1 MDNEGELI
9 REQMAET
16 RKDLSEKLDALQ
28 EQVLGTVVGTTRS
41 VTETVEAV
49 QEAVQDTVGTVKESF
64 QETVESVKSAFDLS
78 EQMQKHPWL
87 LLGGA
92 VVAGFVGGRLL
103 MGRDYTAL
111 PPPSDGSPARPA
123 PSRTEAATSAVRSAA
138 TSAASSTVSLLESM
152 AGPVLKEAEKLAFGV
167 LTGVVSDLVKNSAPE
182 AMRGQLNE
190 MVDKFASSVGVKP
203 MCGLFTPDK
212 EGNGQACSQNTAS
225 QSRASQPVC
234 SPGGFT
240 PPSPAI

>member
-1 MDNEGELI
+1 MENEAELI

-16 RKDLSEKLDALQ
+16 RKDLTEKLDALQ

-41 VTETVEAV
+41 VTQTVEAV
-49 QEAVQDTVGTVKESF
+49 QEAVQDTVGTVKDSV

-87 LLGGA
+87 LMGGA
-92 VVAGFVGGRLL
+92 VLAGFVAERLL

-138 TSAASSTVSLLESM
+138 TSAATSTASLLESM

-167 LTGVVSDLVKNSAPE
+167 LAGVAADLVKTSAPE

-190 MVDKFASSVGVKP
+190 MVEKFASSVGVKP
-203 MCGLFTPDK
+203 MSGLFAHDQA
-212 EGNGQACSQNTAS
+212 GNGQSRPQATAS
-225 QSRASQPVC
+225 QAQASKPVC
-234 SPGGFT
+234 APGGFT

>member
-1 MDNEGELI
+1 MENEAELI
-9 REQMAET
+9 REQMAGT

-49 QEAVQDTVGTVKESF
+49 QEAVQDTVGTVKDSF

-92 VVAGFVGGRLL
+92 VVAGFVAERLL
-103 MGRDYTAL
+103 VGRAYTAL
-111 PPPSDGSPARPA
+111 PPPSDGSPAAPA
-123 PSRTEAATSAVRSAA
+123 PSRTEAAASAVKSAA
-138 TSAASSTVSLLESM
+138 TSAASSSVNWMESL
-152 AGPVLKEAEKLAFGV
+152 AGPLLKEAEKLAFGV
-167 LTGVVSDLVKNSAPE
+167 LTGVASDLVKNSAPE
-182 AMRGQLNE
+182 GMRGQLNE
-190 MVDKFASSVGVKP
+190 MVEKFASSVGVKP
-203 MCGLFTPDK
+203 MSGLFAQDK
-212 EGNGQACSQNTAS
+212 AGNGQAGTPARAS
-225 QSRASQPVC
+225 QARTGQPVC